1 MSEPLLRIDSLA
13 GGYGAVRILHGIDL
27 AVNEGGATALLGANG
42 AGKTTL
48 MKTLAGVLPA
58 SAGRIFFQGEDITA
72 LPAAARV
79 LAGIVLVPEGRLV
92 FPELSVHDNLRLG
105 AVNRRAR
112 ADWRKALEDVHAI
125 FPKLLER
132 RRQAAAT
139 LSGGEQQMLAIG
151 RGLMA
156 RPTLMLLDEPTLGL
170 APSMAL
176 QMFELIRRLS
186 ASITLLVAEQDVQR
200 TLAVASRGYVIE
212 NGRVALQGAAGE
224 LARDPNIRQAYLGL

>member
-1 MSEPLLRIDSLA
+1 MTEPLLRIESLA
-13 GGYGAVRILHGIDL
+13 GGYGATRILHGLDL
-27 AVNEGGATALLGANG
+27 SVASDGVTALLGANG

-58 SAGRIFFQGEDITA
+58 SSGRIFFRGEEITGRN
-72 LPAAARV
+72 AAERV

-92 FPELSVHDNLRLG
+92 FPDLSVHENLRLG

-112 ADWRKALEDVHAI
+112 AGWRSALEEVHAI

-132 RRQAAAT
+132 RHQAAAT

-156 RPTLMLLDEPTLGL
+156 RPSLMLLDEPTLGL
-170 APSMAL
+170 APVVAL
-176 QMFELIRRLS
+176 HMFELIR
-186 ASITLLVAEQDVQR
+186 TLLVAEQDVRR
-200 TLAVASRGYVIE
+200 TLDVARRAYVIE
-212 NGRVALQGAAGE
+212 NGRVALEGDAGE
-224 LARDPNIRQAYLGL
+224 LAEDPKIRQAYLGL